1 MSLTFFGYI
10 RILPAKIRDSQP
22 RKHQKNCGGT
32 RVQVDNRF
40 FVLISKMGFR
50 NINLSFFPSVFMC
63 SRHFLFL
70 LEHCQHKWEYT
81 IKTSQSSGARAPELW
96 CPLIFLGISWWC
108 THIYAG
114 SVLKKNRKC
123 QEHINTLR
131 KKEKLIFLKPILD
144 IKTKT
149 CWSSWKGTK
158 VLVTPAFLAGL
169 SWKNMPTNAGNVSIK
184 PGNIRNTIVCLAK
197 KSEFNISDTHF
208 NIHNNTGAERAPE
221 FWCPLFLH
229 G

>member
-1 MSLTFFGYI
+1 MS
-10 RILPAKIRDSQP
+10 ILEITIKKQLSTW
-22 RKHQKNCGGT
+22 KGT
-32 RVQVDNRF
+32 RVLVPGHQNSGAPTIFLVFSWLCILNFCWQYSDITKKCQGHINTLEKKDK
-40 FVLISKMGFR
+40 LI
-50 NINLSFFPSVFMC
+50 
-63 SRHFLFL
+63 FLMSI
-70 LEHCQHKWEYT
+70 LEIT
-81 IKTSQSSGARAPELW
+81 IKNSCQLERAPEFW
-96 CPLIFLGISWWC
+96 CPG
-108 THIYAG
+108 TRA
-114 SVLKKNRKC
+114 

-158 VLVTPAFLAGL
+158 VLVPPAFLAGL

-197 KSEFNISDTHF
+197 KVNLTYLIPIFNIYT
-208 NIHNNTGAERAPE
+208 ITGAERAPE

>member
-1 MSLTFFGYI
+1 MWG
-10 RILPAKIRDSQP
+10 
-22 RKHQKNCGGT
+22 H
-32 RVQVDNRF
+32 
-40 FVLISKMGFR
+40 
-50 NINLSFFPSVFMC
+50 
-63 SRHFLFL
+63 
-70 LEHCQHKWEYT
+70 
-81 IKTSQSSGARAPELW
+81 QSSGARAPELW
-96 CPLIFLGISWWC
+96 CPLSSWLIVSIANTTIVCSKNMTIVCNAKTTLSVRKIGGTRVLVPGHQNSGAPTFFFGVFLMVFSHLCWQC
-108 THIYAG
+108 SDKT
-114 SVLKKNRKC
+114 RKC
-123 QEHINTLR
+123 QEHINTLK

-158 VLVTPAFLAGL
+158 VLVPPAFLAGL

-197 KSEFNISDTHF
+197 KVNLTYLIPIFNIY
-208 NIHNNTGAERAPE
+208 NNTGAERAPE

>member
-1 MSLTFFGYI
+1 MSRTHKYTWEKRQI
-10 RILPAKIRDSQP
+10 DIPDVHSRDYN
-22 RKHQKNCGGT
+22 KKT
-32 RVQVDNRF
+32 VV
-40 FVLISKMGFR
+40 
-50 NINLSFFPSVFMC
+50 NLKG
-63 SRHFLFL
+63 H
-70 LEHCQHKWEYT
+70 
-81 IKTSQSSGARAPELW
+81 QSSGASGAPSFFGD
-96 CPLIFLGISWWC
+96 FLMVYSHLCWQC
-108 THIYAG
+108 FEKT
-114 SVLKKNRKC
+114 RKC

-158 VLVTPAFLAGL
+158 VLVPPAFLAGL

-197 KSEFNISDTHF
+197 KVNLTYLIPIFNIY
-208 NIHNNTGAERAPE
+208 NNTGAERAPE